1 MNKKKTVTYKSYTI
15 KAVKDPFF
23 KKKKKKKKGKSAT
36 PLFVIR
42 YIDTLEDIL
51 ALIIKDYY

>member
-1 MNKKKTVTYKSYTI
+1 MNKKKKTVTYKSYTI

-23 KKKKKKKKGKSAT
+23 KKKKKKKGKSAT